1 MKKRNAFLA
10 ATLSAA
16 MAFSAAPAAV
26 AETANDE
33 SASISE
39 DGTTNTGTDAGTTNN
54 GNDGTDS
61 DNGGKKK
68 DKDTSGGKK
77 KDKEDE
83 DDSQSLDPNKPM
95 WDKNGASSNPAPEG
109 PFKRDGMNRI
119 SAYFQ
124 SNHFKMISMIVSV
137 IAGVITVGS
146 QLAAMV
152 ISVSPT
158 AKAQFDNF
166 IKQLG

>member
-16 MAFSAAPAAV
+16 MAFSVAPAAV
-26 AETANDE
+26 AETANDD
-33 SASISE
+33 STSISE
-39 DGTTNTGTDAGTTNN
+39 NGTTNT

-61 DNGGKKK
+61 DNGGDKEKPSKNGKK
-68 DKDTSGGKK
+68 D
-77 KDKEDE
+77 EDEE
-83 DDSQSLDPNKPM
+83 DDSRSLDPNKPM
-95 WDKNGASSNPAPEG
+95 WDKNGASSDPAPEG

-119 SAYFQ
+119 AAYFN
-124 SNHFKMISMIVSV
+124 SNQFKTISMIVSV

-146 QLAAMV
+146 QLAAIV

-166 IKQLG
+166 LKQLG

>member
-26 AETANDE
+26 AETANDD
-33 SASISE
+33 STSISE
-39 DGTTNTGTDAGTTNN
+39 NGTTNT

-61 DNGGKKK
+61 DNGGDKEKPSKNGKK
-68 DKDTSGGKK
+68 D
-77 KDKEDE
+77 EDEE
-83 DDSQSLDPNKPM
+83 DDSRSLDPNKPM
-95 WDKNGASSNPAPEG
+95 WDKNGASSDPAPTE
-109 PFKRDGMNRI
+109 PFKSEGMNRI
-119 SAYFQ
+119 AAYFN
-124 SNHFKMISMIVSV
+124 SNQFKTISMIVSV

-146 QLAAMV
+146 QLAAIV

-166 IKQLG
+166 LKQLG

>member
-16 MAFSAAPAAV
+16 MAFSAAPAAL
-26 AETANDE
+26 AETANNE
-33 SASISE
+33 SE
-39 DGTTNTGTDAGTTNN
+39 TVTDAGTTNN

-68 DKDTSGGKK
+68 DKDNTGGKK

-95 WDKNGASSNPAPEG
+95 WDKNGASSDPAPTT
-109 PFKRDGMNRI
+109 PFKSEGMNRI

-124 SNHFKMISMIVSV
+124 SNHSMIVSV

-152 ISVSPT
+152 VSVSPT

>member
-33 SASISE
+33 SSSAS
-39 DGTTNTGTDAGTTNN
+39 DTGTTNTGTDTGT
-54 GNDGTDS
+54 GNDGTDT

-68 DKDTSGGKK
+68 DEDNSGGKK

>member
-26 AETANDE
+26 AETANNE
-33 SASISE
+33 STSISE
-39 DGTTNTGTDAGTTNN
+39 GGTTNTGTGNS
-54 GNDGTDS
+54 NDGTDS
-61 DNGGKKK
+61 DNGGKEKNE
-68 DKDTSGGKK
+68 DNTGGKK

-83 DDSQSLDPNKPM
+83 DDSQSLDPTKPM
-95 WDKNGASSNPAPEG
+95 WDKNGASSDPVPNEG
-109 PFKRDGMNRI
+109 FKLDGMNRI
-119 SAYFQ
+119 SAYFK
-124 SNHFKMISMIVSV
+124 SNQFKTISMIISV